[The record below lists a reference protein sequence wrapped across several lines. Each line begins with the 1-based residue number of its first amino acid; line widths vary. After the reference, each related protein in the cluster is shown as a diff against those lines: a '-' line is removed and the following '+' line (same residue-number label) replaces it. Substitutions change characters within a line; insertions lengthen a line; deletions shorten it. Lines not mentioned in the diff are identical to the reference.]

1 LKPLPSVRWV
11 TWTIYRLPSIECV
24 LTHNDNVSK
33 RATVLLGEQI
43 PLDMCPCGAR
53 KPTVRRFLV
62 ARKYKARRPRIHTQ
76 TFYFCNRVNNV
87 DRRTDA
93 HNAGGEMPGGSR
105 WCARGSACGSACLRA
120 CVFVSVRVPV
130 AQVDEAEKMMRD
142 TMVWRQTVAVGD
154 VKGIDN
160 ILAAKPRWD
169 LLSDNRKIIP
179 ASPFH
184 CYAKQ
189 GYPVYMLRL
198 GKGDGALATT
208 APEECHV
215 YCSIMRGEHLSKVV
229 VPEATEKYKA
239 AGGRKGQEK
248 RMREAARAAGET
260 VEEPTEEAAEE
271 DELDLMDK
279 QVVIVDLEGIGM
291 SALRCLWVFKTI
303 NSVAG
308 FNYPELSKVGWVK
321 HINTPGKREP

>member
-1 LKPLPSVRWV
+1 MLRRVESKPRSL
-11 TWTIYRLPSIECV
+11 
-24 LTHNDNVSK
+24 
-33 RATVLLGEQI
+33 
-43 PLDMCPCGAR
+43 
-53 KPTVRRFLV
+53 RR
-62 ARKYKARRPRIHTQ
+62 
-76 TFYFCNRVNNV
+76 CRVV
-87 DRRTDA
+87 
-93 HNAGGEMPGGSR
+93 
-105 WCARGSACGSACLRA
+105 
-120 CVFVSVRVPV
+120 VPV
-130 AQVDEAEKMMRD
+130 PEVDEAEKMIRD
-142 TMVWRQTVAVGD
+142 TIAWRQAVAVGE

-208 APEECHV
+208 ALEECHV
-215 YCSIMRGEHLSKVV
+215 YCSIVRGEHLCKVI
-229 VPEATEKYKA
+229 VPEATKRYKE
-239 AGGRKGQEK
+239 AGGKKGQEK
-248 RMREAARAAGET
+248 RMREAARGEGET
-260 VEEPTEEAAEE
+260 VEEPAEE
-271 DELDLMDK
+271 GEEGDPDDELDLMDK

-308 FNYPELSKVGWVK
+308 FNYPELSKAIYVLNSPSIFEYLWSAVK
-321 HINTPGKREP
+321 PLLAAHTQSKIRIFQTGPEQYSALRQILEDDDIPDYLTPPEGAVAKGRAGSVTDCLNPDHRPEGVKQLDAWIEGLSEDPDKQCPFK